1 MFLEQYKHSFKS
13 NNIYENTSIG
23 DNELFGLA
31 DYYTK
36 EYLNNTYQINIKL
49 LNDFLKTLED
59 IDNKFKFIDS
69 YLENY
74 LKLLETES
82 INLDKEYNKINNSLS
97 TKGQSFL
104 NMFELNDNYN
114 YVFDDNIIYY
124 KNILDNGSSYI
135 KDDYSLIQ
143 IDYRIENINNN
154 SFFIHLGNLEYIED
168 IFIEFYNEIN
178 FSIFGS
184 KEDNTLELIFNN
196 IESKS
201 NKLFKIQNDVKYNK
215 FYIIS
220 NKEITNY
227 IKNIKVYK
235 KSDASVLNKYGYIVR
250 KLTNLNKF
258 TDIIFVND
266 SNTSLYLYDKET
278 YSKVINDIG
287 NDIKSE
293 FINNNYL
300 VKKNIN
306 VSNTFGFKELYLL
319 EFFDINNN
327 ISLHTKIYGK
337 EINQ

>member
-135 KDDYSLIQ
+135 KDDYGLIQ

-154 SFFIHLGNLEYIED
+154 SFFIHLGNLECIED

-278 YSKVINDIG
+278 YLKVINDIG

-293 FINNNYL
+293 FINNNYI
-300 VKKNIN
+300 VPKNLNI
-306 VSNTFGFKELYLL
+306 SNTFYYDEIYLL

>member
-135 KDDYSLIQ
+135 KDDYGLIQ

-154 SFFIHLGNLEYIED
+154 SFFIHLGNLECIED

-196 IESKS
+196 IDSKS
-201 NKLFKIQNDVKYNK
+201 NKLFKIQNDIKYNK

-235 KSDASVLNKYGYIVR
+235 KSDTSTLNKYGYIVR

-278 YSKVINDIG
+278 YLKVINDIG

-319 EFFDINNN
+319 EFFNINNN
-327 ISLHTKIYGK
+327 ISLQTKIYGK
-337 EINQ
+337 EIKQ

>member
-49 LNDFLKTLED
+49 LNDFLKILED

-154 SFFIHLGNLEYIED
+154 SFFIHLGNLECIED

-258 TDIIFVND
+258 TDLIFVND

-306 VSNTFGFKELYLL
+306 VSNTFGFEELYLL

-327 ISLHTKIYGK
+327 ISLQTKIYGK

>member
-135 KDDYSLIQ
+135 KDDYGLIQ

-154 SFFIHLGNLEYIED
+154 SFFIHLGNLECIED

-196 IESKS
+196 IDSNS

-258 TDIIFVND
+258 TDLIFVND

-306 VSNTFGFKELYLL
+306 VSNTFGFEELYLL

-327 ISLHTKIYGK
+327 ISLQTKIYGK

>member
-154 SFFIHLGNLEYIED
+154 SFFIHLGNLECIED

-235 KSDASVLNKYGYIVR
+235 KSDVSVLNKYGYIVR

-258 TDIIFVND
+258 TDLIFVND

-306 VSNTFGFKELYLL
+306 VSNTFGFEELYLL

-327 ISLHTKIYGK
+327 ISLQTKIYGK

>member
-23 DNELFGLA
+23 NNELFGLT
-31 DYYTK
+31 DYYTQ

-154 SFFIHLGNLEYIED
+154 SFFIHLGNLECIED

-196 IESKS
+196 IDSKS

-258 TDIIFVND
+258 TDLIFVND

-306 VSNTFGFKELYLL
+306 VSNTFGFEELYLL

-327 ISLHTKIYGK
+327 ISLQTKIYGK

>member
-154 SFFIHLGNLEYIED
+154 SFFIHLGNLECIED

-258 TDIIFVND
+258 TDLIFVND

-306 VSNTFGFKELYLL
+306 VSNTFGFEELYLL

-327 ISLHTKIYGK
+327 ISLQTKIYGK

>member
-36 EYLNNTYQINIKL
+36 EYLNNTYQLNIKL

-135 KDDYSLIQ
+135 KDDYGLIQ

-154 SFFIHLGNLEYIED
+154 SFFIHLGNLECIED

-196 IESKS
+196 IDSKS

-258 TDIIFVND
+258 TDLIFVND

-306 VSNTFGFKELYLL
+306 VSNTFDFEELYLL

-327 ISLHTKIYGK
+327 ISLQTKIYGK

>member
-104 NMFELNDNYN
+104 NMFELNNNYN

-154 SFFIHLGNLEYIED
+154 SFFIHLGNLECIED

-196 IESKS
+196 IDSKS

-258 TDIIFVND
+258 TDLIFVND

-306 VSNTFGFKELYLL
+306 VSNTFGFEELYLL

-327 ISLHTKIYGK
+327 ISLQTKIYGK

>member
-154 SFFIHLGNLEYIED
+154 SFFIHLGNLECIED